1 MRGRSSIVVTLSRL
15 RVALLSYAVLALLA
29 VIFLSDRR
37 FVIAVLAVL
46 AGLAVMSIT
55 AYLRERYDRKN

>member
-1 MRGRSSIVVTLSRL
+1 
-15 RVALLSYAVLALLA
+15 VLALLA